1 VKFFAE
7 TKRYRLRQILVDVS
21 VLLWILLWVRIGIF
35 VNDLFNRLAEPGR
48 TVERAGRG
56 FADTV
61 GSVGGEVEDVPL
73 VGGALQEPLETI
85 AGAGRVLEDAG
96 AAQQDVVHSIAFWLG
111 LLLALIPIGYVLLKY
126 LPERVRWIREASA
139 ADRLRIDAAD
149 YRIFAIR
156 ALANQPLYEL
166 RRVAEDPAESYA
178 SGDYERLAQLELG
191 QLGLK
196 VGGTASSRPTG

>member
-1 VKFFAE
+1 MKLFAE
-7 TKRYRLRQILVDVS
+7 TKRYRSRQIAVDIA
-21 VLLWILLWVRIGIF
+21 VLLWIAVWIRIGIF

-56 FADTV
+56 FADTI
-61 GSVGGEVEDVPL
+61 GSVGGEVEDLPL
-73 VGGALQEPLETI
+73 VGDALRNPLETI
-85 AGAGRVLEDAG
+85 AGAGRVLEEAG
-96 AAQQDVVHSIAFWLG
+96 ASQQDVVNSIAFWLG

-126 LPERVRWIREASA
+126 LPERVRWVREASA

-166 RRVAEDPAESYA
+166 RRVAPDPAETYA
-178 SGDYERLAQLELG
+178 AGDYERLAQLELG
-191 QLGLK
+191 QLGLR
-196 VGGTASSRPTG
+196 VASDESIKS